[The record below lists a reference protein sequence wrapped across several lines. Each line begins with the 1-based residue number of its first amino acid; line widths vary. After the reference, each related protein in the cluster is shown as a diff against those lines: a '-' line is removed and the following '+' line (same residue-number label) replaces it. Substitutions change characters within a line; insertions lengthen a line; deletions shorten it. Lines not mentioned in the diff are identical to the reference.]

1 MRTQNG
7 RGKNISSLI
16 GADARNCGTTEG
28 NIRTGEFN
36 RVRSGAFNRVNTN
49 LSLLGGLCPTDKGS
63 YVKVSRPMRMI

>member
-7 RGKNISSLI
+7 RAKNISSLI
-16 GADARNCGTTEG
+16 GSDARNCGVTEG

-49 LSLLGGLCPTDKGS
+49 LTLLGGLCPSGKGS
-63 YVKVSRPMRMI
+63 YIKVSRPVRMI